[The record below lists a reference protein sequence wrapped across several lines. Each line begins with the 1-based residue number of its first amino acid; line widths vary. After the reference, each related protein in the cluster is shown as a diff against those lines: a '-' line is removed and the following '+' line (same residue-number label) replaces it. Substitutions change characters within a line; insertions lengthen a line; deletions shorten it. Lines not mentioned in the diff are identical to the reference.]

1 MLMLG
6 LRTLSVRTFREGT
19 MTLSSLPWILRL
31 IRSTYGIGSGKSAGV
46 IAFTG
51 TRGGTLPGTIL
62 TSELR
67 GPASLG
73 APPCSSAASLASLSR
88 SRWRLHRAT
97 VVTRLW

>member
-67 GPASLG
+67 GPLRSAHRRVAQQRHWHHSLDHVG
-73 APPCSSAASLASLSR
+73 DFVER
-88 SRWRLHRAT
+88 R
-97 VVTRLW
+97 